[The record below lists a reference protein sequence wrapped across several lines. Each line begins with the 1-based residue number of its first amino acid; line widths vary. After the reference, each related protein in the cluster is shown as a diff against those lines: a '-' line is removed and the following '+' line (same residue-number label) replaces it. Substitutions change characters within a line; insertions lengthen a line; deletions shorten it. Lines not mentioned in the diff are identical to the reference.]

1 MSVRDHNV
9 GNSDYSKH
17 KIQPW
22 EIWIQYKLNPFD
34 ADILKRTLRTKVENG
49 LSKEEARELDYKKI
63 VHISQ
68 ERIRQIDEGIYWYKE
83 EINPTITLQMIVNEY
98 NLNSLDSKIVE
109 IILERKLDDRTAY
122 LNIIKT
128 VEEKDGY

>member
-1 MSVRDHNV
+1 MNVRDHNV

-34 ADILKRTLRTKVENG
+34 ADILKRILRTKAENG

-63 VHISQ
+63 IHISQ
-68 ERIRQIDEGIYWYKE
+68 ERIRQIDEGICWYKE

-122 LNIIKT
+122 LNIIKA

>member
-1 MSVRDHNV
+1 MSVRDYNV

-34 ADILKRTLRTKVENG
+34 ADILKRTLRTKAENG

-63 VHISQ
+63 IHISQ
-68 ERIRQIDEGIYWYKE
+68 ERIRQIDEGIHWYKE
-83 EINPTITLQMIVNEY
+83 KINPTITLQMIVNEY

-122 LNIIKT
+122 LNIIKA